1 MMTLDFNFA
10 ANLLGDASKIDGVA
24 LTNRLPQMST
34 PKQAYLLSADSE
46 DGKVQKK
53 GESIFDYESAF

>member
-1 MMTLDFNFA
+1 MTSDFNFA

-34 PKQAYLLSADSE
+34 PKQVYLLSADND

-53 GESIFDYESAF
+53 RESIFDYESAF